1 MVTNTVAISF
11 IAEISINP
19 IFKPMKPIKF
29 LAFLLIA
36 AVFPFTLLAQ
46 TPGGIAT
53 ASTLW
58 LKANY
63 TTSPAKMTFSSSNVI
78 SGWRDEKSSFSLTQA
93 SVPKQPMWYDGSS
106 TGLSSDSLNYNSN
119 VKFNYSAVVAD
130 ASLLANAAI
139 TPNLLGTAGTIIM
152 VLNDDN
158 AFRTSL
164 TYYSDNVYR
173 YQVKQ
178 TFRVQTS
185 DGVAIQSPIA
195 TSPSYRIDYAAS
207 AYNSPVR
214 NARIVVSRGFGSTL
228 AVRRNSTNISLL
240 PANSNVPLYCP
251 GIIAGINLGGNP
263 GVLSNEPFDGRFGEV
278 ITYNTSLSDAD
289 IQKIESYLAVKYGIT
304 LNPAGLDATDGYVSS
319 AGTTIYSRGLTFNV
333 YWNNIIGLGRDANSG
348 LLQKQS
354 HTYDDSV
361 RLYAGATL
369 ATTNAGNSTAITD
382 NGDFLMM
389 GATTGK
395 LMQDAATAAE
405 KPNAAT
411 IRLDREWKLINTGFN
426 QVFRLQIK
434 LAASVSS
441 YFTGGGILRLLAD
454 DDGNF
459 INATEITDGVSGVTI
474 THASG
479 IITISITPASSGGIF
494 PINGTPKY
502 ITIAAYNAILD
513 ANIINLLCTKI
524 EKGVLVKWQTSA
536 ERSVDHFEIEK
547 STNLQNWVSIYSE
560 NGKGINGSGASYQ
573 FVDASALETTTYY
586 RVKEINTLGKIAY
599 TEIQKI
605 IPSKKVMLLN
615 IFPNPASEFVN
626 ITWNGFKR
634 PQQIKVV
641 SVDGR
646 SYEVT
651 AIINDYNAIL
661 KIEALPKGMYIIAVN
676 KGTEIMYSKFCKN

>member
-1 MVTNTVAISF
+1 
-11 IAEISINP
+11 
-19 IFKPMKPIKF
+19 MKPIQF
-29 LAFLLIA
+29 LSYLLFILF
-36 AVFPFTLLAQ
+36 FPTTIVAQ

-53 ASTLW
+53 SSTLW

-63 TTSPAKMTFSSSNVI
+63 TTSPVKMTFSSSNLI
-78 SGWRDEKSSFSLTQA
+78 SGWMDEKSSYNLVQA
-93 SVPKQPMWYDGSS
+93 TTTKQPLYFDGSS
-106 TGLSSDSLNYNSN
+106 SGSSSDSLNYNPN
-119 VKFNYSAVVAD
+119 VKFTYSATVAN
-130 ASLLANAAI
+130 AALLANSN
-139 TPNLLGTAGTIIM
+139 TSTNLLGTAGTIIM

-158 AFRTSL
+158 AFRTAL
-164 TYYSDNVYR
+164 TYYSNNVYR

-185 DGVAIQSPIA
+185 DGVAILSPIA

-207 AYNSPVR
+207 AYNSPLR

-228 AVRRNSTNISLL
+228 AVRRNSTAISLV

-263 GVLSNEPFDGRFGEV
+263 GVSSNEPFDGRFGEV
-278 ITYNTSLSDAD
+278 ITYNTTLSDAD
-289 IQKIESYLAVKYGIT
+289 IQKIETYLAVKYGIT
-304 LNPAGLDATDGYVSS
+304 LNPAGLNATNGYVSS
-319 AGTTIYSRGLTFNV
+319 AGTSVYSSGLTSTI

-354 HTYDDSV
+354 HTYDDSI

-369 ATTNAGNSTAITD
+369 AATNAANATTITD
-382 NGDFLMM
+382 DGDFLMM

-405 KPNAAT
+405 KPSGVT
-411 IRLDREWKLINTGFN
+411 VRLDREWKLINTGFN

-434 LAASVSS
+434 LDASASS
-441 YFTGGGILRLLAD
+441 YFTGGGILRLMAD
-454 DDGNF
+454 DDGDF
-459 INATEITDGVSGVTI
+459 TNATLISNGVSGVTI
-474 THASG
+474 SYASG
-479 IITISITPASSGGIF
+479 IISVSITPASSGGIF

-513 ANIINLLCTKI
+513 ASITNLLCTKI
-524 EKGVLVKWQTSA
+524 ENGVLVKWQSSA
-536 ERSVDHFEIEK
+536 ERLVDHFEIEK
-547 STNLQNWVSIYSE
+547 STNLQNWNSIYSE
-560 NGKGINGSGASYQ
+560 TGKGINGAGASYQ
-573 FVDASALETTTYY
+573 FVDAASIQTITYY
-586 RVKEINTLGKIAY
+586 RIKEINTTGKIVY

-605 IPSKKVMLLN
+605 TPSKREMILN
-615 IFPNPASEFVN
+615 TFPNPATEIVN

-646 SYEVT
+646 TYEV
-651 AIINDYNAIL
+651 AVRINDYNATL
-661 KIEALPKGMYIIAVN
+661 AIETLPKGMYIIAVSN
-676 KGTEIMYSKFCKN
+676 GTEIMYSKFCKK